1 MLLRVASFSASAM
14 MARSNCLQTPTMKT
28 PASTDSIGFPL
39 SLVQGLGRASLAL
52 VQSLGALAVFLVEAI
67 GCTLFRLRSLR
78 RVMEYIYEI
87 GLKPTPL
94 IVMVSFFT
102 GMVLALQAYLSLV
115 KFGSEA
121 LVGSLVAL
129 SVVREIGP
137 VLTAVMVVGQAGSSL
152 TAEIGVQRNSEQL
165 DALQVMGIRPLGY
178 VVGPRILA
186 AIVAYPLLTT
196 IFNVVAIWGGAFSA
210 INLLGMDAGIF
221 WSNLRVGLNPADVW
235 DTNLKA
241 LIFGVLTV
249 LVCTFEGFYTHTRAK
264 SRGARGVS
272 ESATRAVV
280 ISSVTILFFNY
291 LLTSL
296 IIG

>member
-1 MLLRVASFSASAM
+1 
-14 MARSNCLQTPTMKT
+14 MKT
-28 PASTDSIGFPL
+28 PASTPSVGFPL
-39 SLVQGLGRASLAL
+39 SFVQGLGRAVLAL
-52 VQSLGALAVFLVEAI
+52 VQSLGAVAVFLLESL
-67 GCTLFRLRSLR
+67 GFTLIRGRSIR
-78 RVMEYIYEI
+78 RVLEYIYEI

-102 GMVLALQAYLSLV
+102 GMVLALQAYLSLI

-137 VLTAVMVVGQAGSSL
+137 VLTAVMIVGQAGSSL

-165 DALQVMGIRPLGY
+165 DALKVMGIQPLGY

-186 AIVAYPLLTT
+186 ALIAYPLLTT

-221 WSNLRVGLNPADVW
+221 WSNLRIGLNPPDIV
-235 DTNLKA
+235 DTNVKA
-241 LIFGVLTV
+241 LVFGALTI
-249 LVCTFEGFYTHTRAK
+249 LICTFEGFYTHTRAS
-264 SRGARGVS
+264 SRGAQGVS
-272 ESATRAVV
+272 QSATRAVV
-280 ISSVTILFFNY
+280 LSSVTILFFNY

-296 IIG
+296 VIR